1 MSVLE
6 VLSALGIKCDSNTE
20 SHCIQTLIMKC
31 TGAIRTFEVD
41 QQVMAHLAQILKYF
55 FYLINNNQFNPLIM
69 LPNDYLLYH
78 LKGNVHSIAINA
90 MSSTSGDCSE
100 ATNVRVDGFALDVDE
115 KISSPTDSR
124 KYDTSQLELSNS
136 RTSLDQCAHCT
147 HCKEIASIPIV
158 IYPCNHIVCP
168 ICIEKSIT
176 LLEQQ
181 SFSCP
186 TCSSTIKLALV
197 DAMLLEKTQTNLMT
211 RCPYAH
217 KGCTFSN
224 TLFELYND
232 HIMICP
238 YRFSTESSPDKLI
251 QQHILLVLMAK
262 NDVLLNELSLDGLA
276 YSSATALVIDCI
288 QDQLVTEIHSIN
300 DNLNTEQLV
309 EPLMHLDSAKDQS
322 RQTRHQNTA
331 LTENPTRM
339 LTELLQLSFHAKADQ
354 DYIMSGINESNET
367 LRQVKNFISELT
379 MTMSRFLNGKVIC
392 SNCKQMFEE
401 APLSVA
407 ALASLGNSTL
417 EHSPGN
423 HGNTKTSPSVPKD
436 NDNNKDKSAHSHMS
450 GCQGYESSNIPSN
463 LTLNTELPIA
473 YERLLERIDALEK
486 EVIQK
491 SEQLYTTQ
499 RTLEEASRQSAPNIS
514 ASTYMAL
521 KTENEKL
528 RAELTKLG
536 RSDVVDQLTNPSM
549 VVSGITN
556 ALNSAT
562 HMSAEVAEQLKLEMD
577 KKESNVILLIKE
589 MEEKQDI
596 MQRTIAELQKSN
608 IVLKA
613 ENRKLN
619 DKNCTLKEEVD
630 RLRQERDLL
639 YKKSEKESGLTVE
652 EFRKVYMEYQ
662 VLKDKFGK
670 LTKEYAALSDVF
682 AKGDPRGSVSAER
695 DVMAEISTISLIR
708 YILNPVPLPN
718 FSNTLSIFANES
730 RRRVKIGVNHAE
742 DKEKRLRAFMEL
754 FGMIRAFYMLDY
766 KRIRIDDFL
775 YGFEVEGMPQGEIY
789 SIAARTELM
798 NTVKRL
804 TRENAELLKKLDN

>member
-1 MSVLE
+1 MSVFDI
-6 VLSALGIKCDSNTE
+6 LSALGIEGDSNVE

-41 QQVMAHLAQILKYF
+41 QQVMAHLTQILKYF
-55 FYLINNNQFNPLIM
+55 FYLISNNKFNPLIM

-78 LKGNVHSIAINA
+78 LVGNVNSIATNA
-90 MSSTSGDCSE
+90 ASPTSGECGESADAPMDKE
-100 ATNVRVDGFALDVDE
+100 ALNLNAAPA
-115 KISSPTDSR
+115 SSSSVNSL
-124 KYDTSQLELSNS
+124 KQNASQLETSNNEA
-136 RTSLDQCAHCT
+136 SLARCA
-147 HCKEIASIPIV
+147 HCKEIMSIPI
-158 IYPCNHIVCP
+158 ILYPCTHTVCA

-176 LLEQQ
+176 SIDQQ

-186 TCSSTIKLALV
+186 NCEKKINLALV
-197 DAMLLEKTQTNLMT
+197 DAISLEKTQTKLMT
-211 RCPYAH
+211 RCPYAQ
-217 KGCTFSN
+217 KGCTFSS
-224 TLFELYND
+224 TLFNLYND
-232 HIMICP
+232 HIITCP
-238 YRFSTESSPDKLI
+238 HRFSTDSSPNKI
-251 QQHILLVLMAK
+251 VQQHIFLALIANNDTLLH
-262 NDVLLNELSLDGLA
+262 DLSLDELT
-276 YSSATALVIDCI
+276 YSSASALVRDCI
-288 QDQLVTEIHSIN
+288 QDQLVTEVRSLPSSMHP
-300 DNLNTEQLV
+300 EQPF
-309 EPLMHLDSAKDQS
+309 EPLMHFNSMRGQPHQV
-322 RQTRHQNTA
+322 RPQTTT
-331 LTENPTRM
+331 LTEEPIRM
-339 LTELLQLSFHAKADQ
+339 LTELLQLSFHAKTDQ
-354 DYIMSGINESNET
+354 DYIMNGINESNGI
-367 LRQVKNFISELT
+367 LHQLKNFIHELT
-379 MTMSRFLNGKVIC
+379 MTMSRFLNGKAIC
-392 SNCKQMFEE
+392 PNCKQMFEE

-417 EHSPGN
+417 EHNSDSTGGSPSVTRGGGN
-423 HGNTKTSPSVPKD
+423 SRETNVDPQKPGYKGHGSPSVP
-436 NDNNKDKSAHSHMS
+436 
-450 GCQGYESSNIPSN
+450 PN

-514 ASTYMAL
+514 ASAYMAL

-528 RAELTKLG
+528 RAELTKAG
-536 RSDVVDQLTNPSM
+536 RLDIVDQLSNSSTAA
-549 VVSGITN
+549 SGITS
-556 ALNSAT
+556 ALKSAT
-562 HMSAEVAEQLKLEMD
+562 HMSAEVAEQLKMEMD
-577 KKESNVILLIKE
+577 KKENSSIALLIKE
-589 MEEKQDI
+589 MEEKQDT

-608 IVLKA
+608 IILKA
-613 ENRKLN
+613 ENRKLT
-619 DKNCTLKEEVD
+619 DKNCVLKGDVD

-639 YKKSEKESGLTVE
+639 YKKSETESGLTVE

-662 VLKDKFGK
+662 VLKKKFEN

-682 AKGDPRGSVSAER
+682 VKGDQSRDASAER

-718 FSNTLSIFANES
+718 SSSTLSIFANES

-775 YGFEVEGMPQGEIY
+775 YRFEVEGTPQGEIY

-798 NTVKRL
+798 NAVKRL
-804 TRENAELLKKLDN
+804 TRENTELLKKLDK